1 MSRKKLLPTVAL
13 VAIGLLGF
21 SACTS
26 DSNLDV
32 SGDVEV
38 SGTDP
43 TEATCDRFNEVNQ
56 RFSDAD
62 LQAMDSEDVAVHFS
76 EGVAEIEAVSDDAEN
91 LELAES
97 IKTLAGAMRSAVD
110 SADGDLDSIHT
121 QFLEQLQGIDVQEA
135 AAHLDETCDARM
147 NL

>member
-1 MSRKKLLPTVAL
+1 MPRKTLFPTVAL
-13 VAIGLLGF
+13 AAIGLFGL
-21 SACTS
+21 SACADGS
-26 DSNLDV
+26 LDV
-32 SGDVEV
+32 SAGDVEV

-43 TEATCDRFNEVNQ
+43 TEVTCDRFNEVNE

-62 LQAMDSEDVAVHFS
+62 LQTMDSEEIATHFS
-76 EGVAEIEAVSDDAEN
+76 EGVAEIEAVSHDAEN

-97 IKTLAGAMRSAVD
+97 ITTLAGAMRTAVA
-110 SADGDLDSIHT
+110 SADGDLDTIHA
-121 QFLEQLQGIDVQEA
+121 QFLEQLQGIDVEEA

>member
-1 MSRKKLLPTVAL
+1 MPRKTFFPAVAL
-13 VAIGLLGF
+13 AVIGLFGL
-21 SACTS
+21 SACA
-26 DSNLDV
+26 DGNLDV
-32 SGDVEV
+32 SEGDVEV

-43 TEATCDRFNEVNQ
+43 TEVTCDRFNEVNE

-62 LQAMDSEDVAVHFS
+62 LQTMDSQDIAMHFS

-97 IKTLAGAMRSAVD
+97 IMTLADAMRSAVE

-121 QFLEQLQGIDVQEA
+121 QFLEQLQGIDIQEA